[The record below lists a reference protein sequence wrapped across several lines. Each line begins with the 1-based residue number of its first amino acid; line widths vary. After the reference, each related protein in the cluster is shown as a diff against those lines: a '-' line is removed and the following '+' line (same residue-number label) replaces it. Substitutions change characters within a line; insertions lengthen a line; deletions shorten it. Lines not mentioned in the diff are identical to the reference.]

1 MKPQI
6 IIVSLLAVCLPQWL
20 TWPKVTFLSV
30 VLRRPGWV
38 AKDVGPNRF
47 EAELHK
53 SAKFTAKG
61 KVERA
66 IEF

>member
-1 MKPQI
+1 MPFYEGQGK
-6 IIVSLLAVCLPQWL
+6 
-20 TWPKVTFLSV
+20 
-30 VLRRPGWV
+30 V
-38 AKDVGPNRF
+38 AKDVGQNRF

-53 SAKFTAKG
+53 RAKFTAKG

>member
-1 MKPQI
+1 MPFYEGQGK
-6 IIVSLLAVCLPQWL
+6 
-20 TWPKVTFLSV
+20 
-30 VLRRPGWV
+30 V

-66 IEF
+66 IEFKKPLCRGRRTIYTSNI